1 MSKIYLIP
9 LPLAEDTVQDVMPA
23 QVKEAVL
30 ACDIFL
36 VEEIRTARR
45 YVSSL
50 RLGLT
55 IEDLRFV
62 VLDKKTKRESIERYF
77 KEYKGKT
84 IGVMSEAGC
93 PGVADPGSL
102 AVELAHQKGWEVIPL
117 VGPSSILLALMASG
131 LNGQSFTFN
140 GYLPI
145 DRPKR
150 IQAIREVEEKSG
162 QFHQTQIFI
171 ETPYRNNHMLED
183 LIKQCRP
190 DTKLCVAC
198 DVTGKEAFIKTF
210 PISKWKGVQVDLHK
224 RPTIFLLMA

>member
-1 MSKIYLIP
+1 MSKLYLIP
-9 LPLAEDTVQDVMPA
+9 LPLAEDTVQDVMPS

-55 IEDLRFV
+55 IEDLRFE
-62 VLDKKTKRESIERYF
+62 VLDKKTKREHIEKYF
-77 KEYKGKT
+77 KEFKGKT

-102 AVELAHQKGWEVIPL
+102 AVELAHQKGWKVLPL

-150 IQAIREVEEKSG
+150 IKAIREVEAKSSE
-162 QFHQTQIFI
+162 FHQTQIFI

-198 DVTGKEAFIKTF
+198 DVTGKDAFIKTF

>member
-1 MSKIYLIP
+1 MSKLILIP
-9 LPLAEDTVQDVMPA
+9 LPLAPDTVSDVIPQ
-23 QVKEAVL
+23 QVKDAVL
-30 ACDIFL
+30 KCDMFL

-55 IEDLRFV
+55 IEDLRFEI
-62 VLDKKTKRESIERYF
+62 LDKKTKRENIDKFF

-102 AVELAHQKGWEVIPL
+102 AVEMAHQKGWKVEPL
-117 VGPSSILLALMASG
+117 VGPSSIVLALMASG
-131 LNGQSFTFN
+131 MNGQSFTFN

-150 IQAIREVEEKSG
+150 IKAIKEVEERSIATK
-162 QFHQTQIFI
+162 QTQIFI

-190 DTKLCVAC
+190 ETRVCVAC
-198 DVTGKEAFIKTF
+198 NVTGDDAYIKTF

-224 RPTIFLLMA
+224 KPTIFLLLA